1 MAPAAAF
8 TMGFLPSARSPEA
21 SSPRVE
27 AFLLVPPIEGPLE
40 EATILG
46 AHDAVARVL
55 ERALAVRRR
64 ARGTRAAWEA
74 TMALIMSMGRAGACG
89 EADAW

>member
-27 AFLLVPPIEGPLE
+27 AFLLPPVEGPLE

-55 ERALAVRRR
+55 ERWSLAVRRR
-64 ARGTRAAWEA
+64 ARGTRTAWEA
-74 TMALIMSMGRAGACG
+74 TRALIMSMGRAGACG